1 MSNFKIEHPG
11 VYNCNALTQ
20 IFGSPEQYNRL
31 KGRWVYCL
39 HSKWTNK
46 NDDLRRACDRANDM
60 LNDEILDLELEII
73 IWGSDNKEL
82 AKEFDI
88 ILTDRYC
95 IFIAVQDGNIISKN
109 ESLDKEIIKDWVN
122 KAFKKPLQK
131 PIIQEKIEENKVI
144 KPEGLFSTRFKG
156 LF

>member
-11 VYNCNALTQ
+11 VNNCNALTQ

-60 LNDEILDLELEII
+60 LNDEILELEII

-122 KAFKKPLQK
+122 KTFKKPLQK
-131 PIIQEKIEENKVI
+131 PIVQQKIEENKVI
-144 KPEGLFSTRFKG
+144 KSEGLFSNTFKR